1 MDLIICLVSLPVTIP
16 LMAICIVL
24 IRLDSPGPALFVQ
37 QRVGKGG
44 RPFRMYKFR
53 TMDSKL
59 DDTLH
64 RGFMKAFVNG
74 QIGGDEPAYDLS
86 DRPKDAFRRAFSRTN
101 PVRTRPTKVYKPAKT
116 AQITRMGR
124 LLRKT
129 SMDELPQVFNVLKGE
144 MSLVGP
150 RPNVPWEVA
159 AYSLWHHERLE
170 VTPGI
175 TGLAQVR
182 GRSAISFDRLVRY
195 DIEYIEQRNLILDAK
210 ILWETVATVFRGV
223 AAE

>member
-1 MDLIICLVSLPVTIP
+1 
-16 LMAICIVL
+16 MAICIVL

-37 QRVGKGG
+37 QRIGKGG

-53 TMDSKL
+53 TMDHNL

-64 RGFMKAFVNG
+64 RGFMEAFVNG
-74 QIGGDEPAYDLS
+74 RIGADEPAYDLS
-86 DRPKDAFRRAFSRTN
+86 DKPKEAFRRAFRRTN
-101 PVRTRPTKVYKPAKT
+101 PVGNGSAKVYKPAET

-144 MSLVGP
+144 MSWVGP

-182 GRSAISFDRLVRY
+182 GRSAISFDRLVQY
-195 DIEYIEQRNLILDAK
+195 DIEYIERQSLMLDLQ
-210 ILWETVATVFRGV
+210 ILWATVATVFRGV
-223 AAE
+223 AAG